1 MHDFDACQDVAGAA
15 RILEAHHRLDDAFDG
30 TVILLDDVVQVLAL
44 SDLDWCWP
52 IRVERF

>member
-1 MHDFDACQDVAGAA
+1 MHDFDACQDDAGATK
-15 RILEAHHRLDDAFDG
+15 ILEAHHRLDDAFDA

-52 IRVERF
+52 IRVETF